1 MKKRI
6 RSLVLT
12 LAAAA
17 LLVLLPQSNVLT
29 VKADG
34 PETYSV
40 AYIEDTYNEW
50 RYQPGSVFDEL
61 KGHGSLGELLLK
73 LKDGDSVVV
82 YRVGST
88 NGKSL
93 DLGSAKLDNL
103 TVYQNA
109 IAIIYTGGVKDC
121 YVLAGAYTAING
133 EVTTAYIYDAP
144 RTATPTTTCSFNND
158 VVDMYLY
165 MTREPATNISCGGT
179 VGHFYASYIDNGDRY
194 TECYD
199 IYAGKFSFVNG
210 YINTP
215 ESDHG
220 TGPSDEYLKAK
231 GESETKTESV
241 QAPSTGT
248 NASDEYDK
256 VPKTGDSSPVF
267 WLLLASA
274 VCFGGSCL
282 LRKKE
287 SCK

>member
-17 LLVLLPQSNVLT
+17 LLVLLPQSNALT

-40 AYIEDTYNEW
+40 AYIEGTYNEW
-50 RYQPGSVFDEL
+50 RYQPGSVFDEP

-82 YRVGST
+82 YQVGT
-88 NGKSL
+88 PGKTL
-93 DLGSAKLDNL
+93 DLGSTKLGNL
-103 TVYQNA
+103 TIYQNVNGA
-109 IAIIYTGGVKDC
+109 VISTGGVKDC
-121 YVLAGAYTAING
+121 YVLAGALTAVNG
-133 EVTTAYIYDAP
+133 DITTAYIYDAP
-144 RTATPTTTCSFNND
+144 NTAAPNTTTCTFNNN
-158 VVDMYLY
+158 VIDMYLY
-165 MTREPATNISCGGT
+165 MTRDPATNISCGGT
-179 VGHFYASYIDNGDRY
+179 VGHFHATYVDNGDTY

-199 IYAGKFSFVNG
+199 YQAGKFSFLNG
-210 YINTP
+210 YINVP
-215 ESDHG
+215 EWAHG
-220 TGPSDEYLKAK
+220 SGPSDEYLQANAAANE
-231 GESETKTESV
+231 GTA
-241 QAPSTGT
+241 QAPSTGKNT
-248 NASDEYDK
+248 SDEYDK
-256 VPKTGDSSPVF
+256 VPKTGDSNPVF

-274 VCFGGSCL
+274 ACFGISCL